1 MSKEI
6 YNKWFNEVVNTEK
19 NYDVQADEAADTG
32 WYGAKYA
39 VITLLKA
46 NIIEL
51 QYLGETVKII
61 SADIID
67 KIEDLM

>member
-6 YNKWFNEVVNTEK
+6 YNKWFEEKVDRTE
-19 NYDVQADEAADTG
+19 NYDMQPHHAADMG
-32 WYGAKYA
+32 WYGAKNA